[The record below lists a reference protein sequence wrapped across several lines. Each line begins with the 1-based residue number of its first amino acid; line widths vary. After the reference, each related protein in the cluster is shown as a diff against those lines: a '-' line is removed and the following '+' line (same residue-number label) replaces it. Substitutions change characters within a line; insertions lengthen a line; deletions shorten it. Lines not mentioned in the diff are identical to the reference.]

1 MRRSGKDHPV
11 VKEED
16 CIKGEVLLPA
26 QPLTS
31 CQTLTLNSFQLCL
44 LTCLMEITLTTLKTS
59 CATLS
64 VDAYGVS
71 YEHWNGLRSMDI
83 LKKKKKE
90 KKRHYRWPQLLFE
103 ISFPDTI
110 TNQTISF
117 HFSSWRVI
125 RHPVDVKQGCPRKT
139 KCKFWT
145 AQLK

>member
-1 MRRSGKDHPV
+1 MQEGYRRGKEKIKHPHVLDRKKYITVVIYHCMRRSGKDHPV

-16 CIKGEVLLPA
+16 CIKGQVLLPA

-71 YEHWNGLRSMDI
+71 YEH
-83 LKKKKKE
+83 
-90 KKRHYRWPQLLFE
+90 
-103 ISFPDTI
+103 
-110 TNQTISF
+110 
-117 HFSSWRVI
+117 
-125 RHPVDVKQGCPRKT
+125 
-139 KCKFWT
+139 
-145 AQLK
+145 

>member
-1 MRRSGKDHPV
+1 MQEGYRRGKEKIKQPHVLDRKKYITVVIYHCMRRSGKDHPV

-71 YEHWNGLRSMDI
+71 YEH
-83 LKKKKKE
+83 
-90 KKRHYRWPQLLFE
+90 
-103 ISFPDTI
+103 
-110 TNQTISF
+110 
-117 HFSSWRVI
+117 
-125 RHPVDVKQGCPRKT
+125 
-139 KCKFWT
+139 
-145 AQLK
+145 